1 MTNLSDLAQ
10 VVRAALAGFNQH
22 DRLLR
27 LHTPLGPEVL
37 LAEDATIT
45 ESIGPSDGVCGFRI
59 ELTALS
65 VSAHLALDEL
75 IGQGVRLDL
84 LTAASRRR
92 LRPFH
97 GHVTRASLVGSD
109 AGWARYALVIEP
121 WLSLLAHRVDSRCFQ
136 GLSVM
141 GIIDQVFARC
151 EAQGALMPAW
161 RWALADP
168 AAYPERSLCIQ
179 YQESD
184 LDFVSRLLREE
195 GLFWWFEHEAGD
207 GEAMGRHTLVIAD
220 HNGALAPAAP
230 ERVRYTQTV
239 ASGAE
244 DSLHHWGE
252 QRRVHVAQVS
262 LASWD
267 YRSVGERP
275 VQAAEAG
282 VCAAAGT
289 AWADVPGLYAY
300 EDSAQGERLARHW
313 MDALAAR
320 AHLAHGRGSA
330 RHLAPG
336 QHFTLAEHPRHPG
349 GPHDRYAVLRVVHQ
363 ARSNLGA
370 ALPDAPPDT
379 TPDTPIYH
387 QHLLALPL
395 NQPVR
400 AAVLD
405 DLEGRVLLQPRPT
418 VVGAQTAVVVAEGDA
433 PVHTDRDH
441 RLKIQF
447 HWQRGEQS
455 SHRLDSDDTRND
467 APASD
472 ASGTWVR
479 VAESWA
485 GDNWGTNFLPR
496 RGQEVVVQFLD
507 GDIDR
512 PVVVGAVY
520 NGRGREDAQG
530 NQVAAGAARA
540 TGNAPAW
547 FPGSAAPTAVNA
559 EAALQEGH
567 QHPAVL
573 SGCKS
578 QELTHSQD
586 GTGGCNQ
593 LVFDDSA
600 AQGRIEL
607 SSTTA
612 HSQLQLGHL
621 LHQSDN
627 QRLHPRGHGA
637 ELRTQAS
644 GAVRAGAGLLL
655 CAHARPGGSTQAS
668 HQLDTREAQAQL
680 GRGRQLQHS
689 LAQSARD
696 HQAHTEAQPQSDRLV
711 NHTAWQAAQASLAAT
726 DTLGAS
732 AEVLIDGGHGSVSA
746 WRRPELLACAPGG
759 LVFTTPAHHLA
770 SAGASLSLVAGQD
783 LQQLAQR
790 HHSVMAAQGIVAYTY
805 GRASN
810 PRRPVQDTGIRLHAA
825 SGSVMSRSASAATRI
840 AAQGRIDVAS
850 THAGIRLQ
858 APKHLFMTAAGSGLK
873 IEGPNITLTTPGRA
887 QFRATLRSLE
897 GAGDAS
903 VPGIEMAAVAP
914 LNQPTRPLQVTLV
927 DPDGGSP
934 ASEAI
939 KLLAAD
945 GVEHDLSV
953 AGGSAVIPN
962 FKPGLAKASQPK
974 RRD

>member
-22 DRLLR
+22 DRQLR

-37 LAEDATIT
+37 LAEEATIT

-65 VSAHLALDEL
+65 VSAHLALDDL

-84 LTAASRRR
+84 LTAASRGP

-97 GHVTRASLVGSD
+97 GHVTRASLLGAD
-109 AGWARYALVIEP
+109 GGFARHGLVIEP
-121 WLSLLAHRVDSRCFQ
+121 WLSLLTHRVDSRCFQ

-141 GIIDQVFARC
+141 GIIDQVFARYQ
-151 EAQGALMPAW
+151 AQGALRPAW

-184 LDFVSRLLREE
+184 LDFVARLLREE
-195 GLFWWFEHEAGD
+195 GLFWWFEHEAGED
-207 GEAMGRHTLVIAD
+207 RTLGRHTLVIAD

-230 ERVRYTQTV
+230 ERVRYTQAV
-239 ASGAE
+239 ASTAE
-244 DSLHHWGE
+244 DSLHHWDE
-252 QRRVHVAQVS
+252 QRRAHVAQVC

-282 VCAAAGT
+282 AGACAAAGT

-300 EDSAQGERLARHW
+300 EDSAQGERLTRRW

-363 ARSNLGA
+363 ARSNLGPA
-370 ALPDAPPDT
+370 RPDAPPDP

-395 NQPVR
+395 SQSVR

-405 DLEGRVLLQPRPT
+405 DIEGRVLLQPRPT

-447 HWQRGEQS
+447 HWQRGSRS
-455 SHRLDSDDTRND
+455 SHRLDSDDGRDD

-512 PVVVGAVY
+512 PVIVGAVY
-520 NGRGREDAQG
+520 NGRGCEDAQG
-530 NQVAAGAARA
+530 NQVGAGAAGT

-547 FPGSAAPTAVNA
+547 FPGGAAPTTTNA
-559 EAALQEGH
+559 QPTVHEGH

-573 SGCKS
+573 SGYKS

-593 LVFDDSA
+593 LVFDDSV

-637 ELRTQAS
+637 ELRTQAW

-655 CAHARPGGSTQAS
+655 CAHARPGGSTQAT

-680 GRGRQLQHS
+680 GRGQQLQRS
-689 LAQSARD
+689 LAQSARE
-696 HQAHTEAQPQSDRLV
+696 HQAHTEAQPQSDQLA
-711 NHTAWQAAQASLAAT
+711 NHTAWQAARTSLAAT
-726 DTLGAS
+726 DTVGAS
-732 AEVLIDGGHGSVSA
+732 AEALIDGGHGSVSA

-770 SAGASLSLVAGQD
+770 SAGASVSVVAGQD
-783 LQQLAQR
+783 MQQLAQR
-790 HHSVMAAQGIVAYTY
+790 HHSMMAAQGIVAYTY

-858 APKHLFMTAAGSGLK
+858 APKHLLMTAAGSGLK

-887 QFRATLRSLE
+887 QFKATLRSLE
-897 GAGDAS
+897 GAGSASGSLNMPGVGEVRGCAQRERPALDA
-903 VPGIEMAAVAP
+903 
-914 LNQPTRPLQVTLV
+914 L
-927 DPDGGSP
+927 
-934 ASEAI
+934 SE
-939 KLLAAD
+939 
-945 GVEHDLSV
+945 
-953 AGGSAVIPN
+953 
-962 FKPGLAKASQPK
+962 F
-974 RRD
+974 

>member
-1 MTNLSDLAQ
+1 MTNLSDLAE
-10 VVRAALAGFNQH
+10 VARAAQAGFSQNA
-22 DRLLR
+22 RLLR
-27 LHTPLGPEVL
+27 LHTPLGPDVL
-37 LAEDATIT
+37 LAEQATIT

-65 VSAHLALDEL
+65 VSASLALDEL
-75 IGQGVRLDL
+75 IGRPVRLDL
-84 LTAASRRR
+84 LTAASRTEP
-92 LRPFH
+92 RPFH
-97 GHVTRASLVGSD
+97 GHVTHASLLGSD
-109 AGWARYALVIEP
+109 GGLVRHALVIEP

-136 GLSVM
+136 RLSVK
-141 GIIDQVFARC
+141 GIVEQVFARYQ
-151 EAQGALMPAW
+151 AQGELMPAW
-161 RWALADP
+161 RWALADEP
-168 AAYPERSLCIQ
+168 HYPERSLCIQ

-184 LDFVSRLLREE
+184 LDFVARLLREE
-195 GLFWWFEHEAGD
+195 GLFWWFEHQAEAD
-207 GEAMGRHTLVIAD
+207 DSLGRHTLVIAD
-220 HNGALAPAAP
+220 HNGALTPARP
-230 ERVRYTQTV
+230 EHVRYTQTL
-239 ASGAE
+239 ASVSEEG
-244 DSLHHWGE
+244 LQHWA
-252 QRRVHVAQVS
+252 QMRRTHVAQVS

-267 YRSVGERP
+267 YRSVGLRP
-275 VQAAEAG
+275 VHTHAG
-282 VCAAAGT
+282 DACAAADT
-289 AWADVPGLYAY
+289 HWIDVPGLYAY
-300 EDSAQGERLARHW
+300 EDSSQGERLACRW
-313 MDALAAR
+313 LEALASR
-320 AHLAHGRGSA
+320 SHLAQGRGSV
-330 RHLAPG
+330 RHLHAG
-336 QHFTLAEHPRHPG
+336 GHFVLTDHPRHAQ
-349 GPHDRYAVLRVVHQ
+349 GPAEAARYAVLRVVHR
-363 ARSNLGA
+363 ARNNLRA
-370 ALPDAPPDT
+370 DARAHVDVEKGQT
-379 TPDTPIYH
+379 LADAGEYDNDIV
-387 QHLLALPL
+387 ALPL
-395 NQPVR
+395 SHPVR

-405 DLEGRVLLQPRPT
+405 DIEGKVLLQPRPT
-418 VVGAQTAVVVAEGDA
+418 IVGAQTAVVVAEGEA

-441 RLKIQF
+441 RIKIQF
-447 HWQRGEQS
+447 HWQRGSRS
-455 SHRLDSDDTRND
+455 SHRLDSDDGRD
-467 APASD
+467 HAPASD

-512 PVVVGAVY
+512 PVIVGAVY
-520 NGRGREDAQG
+520 NGRGCEDAQG
-530 NQVAAGAARA
+530 NQVGTGAAGT

-547 FPGSAAPTAVNA
+547 FPGGAAPTTTNA
-559 EAALQEGH
+559 QPTLHEGH
-567 QHPAVL
+567 QHAAVL
-573 SGCKS
+573 SGYKS

-621 LHQSDN
+621 LDQRDN

-637 ELRTQAS
+637 ELRTQAW

-655 CAHARPGGSTQAS
+655 CAHARPSGSTQAT

-680 GRGRQLQHS
+680 GRGQQLQRS
-689 LAQSARD
+689 LAQSARE
-696 HQAHTEAQPQSDRLV
+696 HQAHTEAQPQSDQLA

-726 DTLGAS
+726 DTVGAS
-732 AEVLIDGGHGSVSA
+732 AEALIDGGHGSVSA

-858 APKHLFMTAAGSGLK
+858 APKHLLMTAAGSGLK

-887 QFRATLRSLE
+887 QFKATLRSLE
-897 GAGDAS
+897 GAGSAEAS
-903 VPGIEMAAVAP
+903 LQMPQTGTLKACAMRMDEAAEQHAAVVWP
-914 LNQPTRPLQVTLV
+914 
-927 DPDGGSP
+927 
-934 ASEAI
+934 
-939 KLLAAD
+939 
-945 GVEHDLSV
+945 
-953 AGGSAVIPN
+953 
-962 FKPGLAKASQPK
+962 
-974 RRD
+974 